1 MLHHSKIVC
10 NQLSILLYQEVGDRK
25 DGCEAMTF
33 DSRGILYFG
42 LLSQGSLIAW
52 NVSDMPME
60 KEAEVLLQNPEKL
73 VWINSVFISE
83 GSIWIAT
90 NRFTIFT
97 A

>member
-1 MLHHSKIVC
+1 
-10 NQLSILLYQEVGDRK
+10 
-25 DGCEAMTF
+25 MTF

-42 LLSQGSLIAW
+42 LLSQGSLMAW